1 MSGIEIT
8 RDGRGVATV
17 WLANPGRLN
26 ALSNRMIHG
35 LKAAMDELAADGECR
50 VAVLRGKDGV
60 FCAGRDLKDLGA
72 LQDAP
77 PAEIDAMY
85 DALEAMHWSVQNFPK
100 PLVAAVERYALG
112 IATMIVAWTDI
123 SIAET
128 SVKFGFPEVRK
139 GITPYGAIPT
149 LRRVMPLRAMMDLI
163 LSGRTIEAAEARE
176 YGLVSRLAAPGTLEA
191 ALAGV
196 IDELLAGKPG
206 ALEKIKRFALES
218 ETLDQRAAA
227 AFATRLAKAGT
238 GDPEAKSGIGGFLKS

>member
-1 MSGIEIT
+1 M
-8 RDGRGVATV
+8 
-17 WLANPGRLN
+17 
-26 ALSNRMIHG
+26 
-35 LKAAMDELAADGECR
+35 
-50 VAVLRGKDGV
+50 
-60 FCAGRDLKDLGA
+60 
-72 LQDAP
+72 
-77 PAEIDAMY
+77 
-85 DALEAMHWSVQNFPK
+85 
-100 PLVAAVERYALG
+100 
-112 IATMIVAWTDI
+112 
-123 SIAET
+123 
-128 SVKFGFPEVRK
+128 RK

-176 YGLVSRLAAPGTLEA
+176 YGLVSRLAAPGTFEA

-206 ALEKIKRFALES
+206 ALERIKRFALES